1 VQLILEPAG
10 TCGVDALGVFFTQAC
25 GRIQRVDG
33 RLEFGIRVMGAI
45 GGEEEFFVAD
55 ITAPATDLAGF
66 VMAKRKPERIIGQ
79 LLQTLI
85 IKVRGR
91 VQRGAGEEC
100 HPGKAF
106 EHRGNLSRI

>member
-1 VQLILEPAG
+1 MQLILEPAG
-10 TCGVDALGVFFTQAC
+10 PRGVNALGVFFTQA
-25 GRIQRVDG
+25 GWRVERING
-33 RLEFGIRVMGAI
+33 GLEFGVRVVGAI
-45 GGEEEFFVAD
+45 GREEEFLVAD
-55 ITAPATDLAGF
+55 IIALATDLAGF